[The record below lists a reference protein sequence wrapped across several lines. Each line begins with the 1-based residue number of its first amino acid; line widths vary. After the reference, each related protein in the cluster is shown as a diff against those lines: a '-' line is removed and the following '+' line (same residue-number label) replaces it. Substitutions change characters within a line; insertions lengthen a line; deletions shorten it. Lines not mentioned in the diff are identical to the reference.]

1 MKKIKNILK
10 KPLEN
15 PDEINDPP
23 RPFMEHLVALRTCIL
38 HSACAWAICAL
49 LAGIFSQ
56 NIMEV
61 LLKPASTHLEA
72 GKVQMRS
79 SVEEAKTQAV
89 EERKQ
94 DSANKEDAS
103 KTSAEV
109 KDADSS
115 KKVSPKNAEGEESV
129 EGFRIA
135 TLSMTGGFNLIMTIA
150 MWGGL
155 VFGFPFI
162 LFNLLKFIFP
172 ALTNREKFYIMF
184 FIGAGS
190 TCFLAG
196 ISMAYFQLAPKAI
209 TFFLKI
215 SQWMQVQSE
224 VILVEDYVP
233 LILKL
238 VLAFG
243 LVFQIPLVLFILG
256 WMGVI
261 SSDTLKSFRRFAI
274 VIAFFLGMV
283 LTPPDPMSQLIMAIP
298 LCLFYE
304 LCIWG
309 VKAKEVLSSKS
320 SKA

>member
-23 RPFMEHLVALRTCIL
+23 RPFMEHLIALRTCIL
-38 HSACAWAICAL
+38 HSALSWAICAL

-56 NIMEV
+56 DIMEV
-61 LLKPASTHLEA
+61 LLKPASSHLEA
-72 GKVQMRS
+72 GKVQMRIS
-79 SVEEAKTQAV
+79 AEDTKAEGKEVKAPEASKEAPKASVKEAS
-89 EERKQ
+89 E
-94 DSANKEDAS
+94 NKE
-103 KTSAEV
+103 
-109 KDADSS
+109 SS
-115 KKVSPKNAEGEESV
+115 KEGSSEDV

-172 ALTNREKFYIMF
+172 ALTNREKLYIMF

-190 TCFLAG
+190 ACFLAG
-196 ISMAYFQLAPKAI
+196 VSMAYFQLAPKAI
-209 TFFLKI
+209 TFFFKI

-261 SSDTLKSFRRFAI
+261 TSETLISFRRFAI

-283 LTPPDPMSQLIMAIP
+283 LTPPDPMSQLLMAVP

-309 VKAKEVLSSKS
+309 VKAKEVISAKS
-320 SKA
+320 NKA

>member
-1 MKKIKNILK
+1 MKKIKNLLK

-23 RPFMEHLVALRTCIL
+23 RPFMEHLLALRTCIL
-38 HSACAWAICAL
+38 HSALAWALCAL

-56 NIMEV
+56 NIMKV
-61 LLKPASTHLEA
+61 LLEPASSHLEA
-72 GKVQMRS
+72 GRVQMRMNADS
-79 SVEEAKTQAV
+79 EKPSAVARENKSAAEEAKPA
-89 EERKQ
+89 EKI
-94 DSANKEDAS
+94 
-103 KTSAEV
+103 TSAKNKPDTEKEEV
-109 KDADSS
+109 D
-115 KKVSPKNAEGEESV
+115 
-129 EGFRIA
+129 GFRIA

-172 ALTNREKFYIMF
+172 ALTNREKTYIMF

-190 TCFLAG
+190 LCFLAG
-196 ISMAYFQLAPKAI
+196 VSMAYFQLAPKAI
-209 TFFLKI
+209 TFFFKI
-215 SQWMQVQSE
+215 SQWMQVESE

-261 SSDTLKSFRRFAI
+261 TSDTLKSFRRFAI

-283 LTPPDPMSQLIMAIP
+283 LTPPDPMSQLIMAVP

-309 VKAKEVLSSKS
+309 VKAREMVAGSKEKS
-320 SKA
+320 E

>member
-1 MKKIKNILK
+1 LI
-10 KPLEN
+10 
-15 PDEINDPP
+15 
-23 RPFMEHLVALRTCIL
+23 ALRTCIL
-38 HSACAWAICAL
+38 HSALSWAICAL

-61 LLKPASTHLEA
+61 LLKPASSHLEA
-72 GKVQMRS
+72 GKVQMRVS
-79 SVEEAKTQAV
+79 SGESKATAVESPKVEEK
-89 EERKQ
+89 
-94 DSANKEDAS
+94 S
-103 KTSAEV
+103 V
-109 KDADSS
+109 KA
-115 KKVSPKNAEGEESV
+115 AEGEKTVAKKEVKESAEKKSTSEDV

-162 LFNLLKFIFP
+162 LFNLLKFVFP
-172 ALTNREKFYIMF
+172 ALTNREKLYIMF
-184 FIGAGS
+184 FIAAGS
-190 TCFLAG
+190 VCFLAG
-196 ISMAYFQLAPKAI
+196 VSMAYFHLAPKAI
-209 TFFLKI
+209 TFFFKI

-243 LVFQIPLVLFILG
+243 LVFQIPLILFILG

-261 SSDTLKSFRRFAI
+261 TSETLISFRRFAI

-283 LTPPDPMSQLIMAIP
+283 LTPPDPMSQLLMALP

-309 VKAKEVLSSKS
+309 VKAKEVISAKNSKS
-320 SKA
+320 